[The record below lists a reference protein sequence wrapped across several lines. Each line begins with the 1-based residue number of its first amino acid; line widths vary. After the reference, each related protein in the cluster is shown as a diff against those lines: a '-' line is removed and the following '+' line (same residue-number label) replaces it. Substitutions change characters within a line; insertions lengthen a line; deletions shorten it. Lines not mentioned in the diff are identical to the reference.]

1 MIKHVIL
8 VGKGVFFADG
18 VEHAGKSEFISCDGT
33 AIMLSDNE
41 SNGTLFS
48 KDLTF
53 KYKNMITVFPL
64 PPRSRDYLSVTAYPL
79 YNLIKGG
86 VRTNI
91 SFNANETFNLPIS
104 YLTNGMLASTAIDT
118 EGKII
123 PGIYGF
129 MLVKKNVDFNRRN
142 KWYIEIVVKEDTS
155 YSDFAT
161 LLDSKFKAIDKNL
174 TLTEDDGTFTLVTS
188 SVTDNAYELMLADVA
203 EFAFTKPVNSG
214 INNRIKAFV
223 KKLCRE
229 ADGNYGFDYT
239 TVEGAELYKNRTD
252 EMYNELISIIKSE
265 DISTLYAL
273 NLQFNEPS
281 YYRTVDEKINKVI
294 TIIAD
299 YTVINALLTGIGV
312 NLDNVLDS
320 GSAGTEESS
329 RAIGD
334 ATDDGM
340 IDVEDVNALIN
351 VITGESS
358 LDPGELTYYDVNG
371 DGLVDVE
378 DVNALINFILK
389 NGNYGNAGNVPIRSL
404 TQQLTN
410 AVGWIAISKTMPDA
424 IKQYRIDN
432 ATEQGGGGSE
442 VIPANPYGV

>member
-8 VGKGVFFADG
+8 VGKGIFFADG
-18 VEHAGKSEFISCDGT
+18 VEGAGKSEFLSYDGT

-41 SNGTLFS
+41 SKGTLFS

-53 KYKNMITVFPL
+53 KHKNMVTVFPL
-64 PPRSRDYLSVTAYPL
+64 PPRSRDYISVTAYPL

-91 SFNANETFNLPIS
+91 SFTANESFNLPTS
-104 YLTNGMLASTAIDT
+104 YLTNGILASTTIDT

-123 PGIYGF
+123 PGVYGF

-142 KWYIEIVVKEDTS
+142 KWYIEIVIKEDTS

-174 TLTEDDGTFTLVTS
+174 TLTQNNGTFTLVTS
-188 SVTDNAYELMLADVA
+188 SVTDHAYELMLADVA

-214 INNRIKAFV
+214 VNNRIKAFV

-229 ADGNYGFDYT
+229 ADGNYGFNYT
-239 TVEGAELYKNRTD
+239 TVEGTELYKNRTD

-273 NLQFNEPS
+273 NLQFNESS

-299 YTVINALLTGIGV
+299 YTVINALLIGIGV
-312 NLDNVLDS
+312 NLDNALDS
-320 GSAGTEESS
+320 GSAGTDSS
-329 RAIGD
+329 NRAIGD
-334 ATDDGM
+334 ANNDGL
-340 IDVEDVNALIN
+340 IDVDDVNALIN
-351 VITGESS
+351 VVSGIST
-358 LDPGELTYYDVNG
+358 LKPGELTYYDVTG
-371 DGLVDVE
+371 DGMVDV
-378 DVNALINFILK
+378 DDINALINYIIE
-389 NGNYGNAGNVPIRSL
+389 NGESRNTGNVPIKSL
-404 TQQLTN
+404 TSKLTK
-410 AVGWIAISKTMPDA
+410 AVNNILKSKTMPDA
-424 IKQYRIDN
+424 IEQYKMNSVGEGPDGN
-432 ATEQGGGGSE
+432 EQSIGG
-442 VIPANPYGV
+442 

>member
-8 VGKGVFFADG
+8 VGKGIFFADG
-18 VEHAGKSEFISCDGT
+18 VKGAGRNEFLSYDGT
-33 AIMLSDNE
+33 AVMLSDNE

-53 KYKNMITVFPL
+53 KHKNMVTVFPL
-64 PPRSRDYLSVTAYPL
+64 PPRSRDFISVTAYPL

-91 SFNANETFNLPIS
+91 SFTANESFNLPIS
-104 YLTNGMLASTAIDT
+104 YLTNGMLASTTIDT

-123 PGIYGF
+123 PGTYGF

-174 TLTEDDGTFTLVTS
+174 TLTENDGTFTLVTS
-188 SVTDNAYELMLADVA
+188 SVTDHAYELMLADVA

-214 INNRIKAFV
+214 VNNRIKAFV

-229 ADGNYGFDYT
+229 ADGNYGFNYT
-239 TVEGAELYKNRTD
+239 TVEGAELYKNRTN
-252 EMYNELISIIKSE
+252 EMYNELISVIKSQ

-299 YTVINALLTGIGV
+299 YTVIDALLIGIGV

-320 GSAGTEESS
+320 GSAGTEVSD

-334 ATDDGM
+334 ANDDGD

-351 VITGESS
+351 VITGASS
-358 LDPGELTYYDVNG
+358 LEDGELTYYDVTG
-371 DGLVDVE
+371 DGIVDVE
-378 DVNALINFILK
+378 DVNALTNFILK
-389 NGNYGNAGNVPIRSL
+389 SGEYGNAGNVPIRSL
-404 TQQLTN
+404 SQRLSN
-410 AVGWIAISKTMPDA
+410 AVNRISESKTMPDA
-424 IKQYRIDN
+424 AKQYRVDG
-432 ATEQGGGGSE
+432 TGGANSGTQEPAIGG
-442 VIPANPYGV
+442 

>member
-8 VGKGVFFADG
+8 VGKGIFFADG
-18 VEHAGKSEFISCDGT
+18 VENAGKTEFLSYDGT
-33 AIMLSDNE
+33 AVMLSDNE

-53 KYKNMITVFPL
+53 KHKNMVTVFPL
-64 PPRSRDYLSVTAYPL
+64 PPRSRDYLSVTVYPL

-91 SFNANETFNLPIS
+91 SFTANESFTLPVS
-104 YLTNGMLASTAIDT
+104 YLTNGMLASTTIDT

-142 KWYIEIVVKEDTS
+142 KWYIEVIVKEDTS

-161 LLDSKFKAIDKNL
+161 LLDSKFKSIDKNL
-174 TLTEDDGTFTLVTS
+174 TLTENRGTFTLVTS
-188 SVTDNAYELMLADVA
+188 SVTDHAYELMLADVA

-214 INNRIKAFV
+214 VNNRIKAFV

-252 EMYNELISIIKSE
+252 EMYNELISVVKSE

-312 NLDNVLDS
+312 DINNVLDS
-320 GSAGTEESS
+320 GSAGTKESN
-329 RAIGD
+329 RVIGD
-334 ATDDGM
+334 TNNDGK
-340 IDVEDVNALIN
+340 IDVEDINALIN
-351 VITGESS
+351 AI
-358 LDPGELTYYDVNG
+358 LDISTLKPGELTYYDVNG
-371 DGLVDVE
+371 DGKLDVA
-378 DVNALINFILK
+378 DVNNLINFMLK
-389 NGNYGNAGNVPIRSL
+389 SGGYGNAGSVPIKSL
-404 TQQLTN
+404 VSKLS
-410 AVGWIAISKTMPDA
+410 IAIENILDSKTMPDA
-424 IKQYRIDN
+424 KKQYRVDDAGSGTQEPAI
-432 ATEQGGGGSE
+432 GG
-442 VIPANPYGV
+442 